1 MRTLAFSAA
10 ILLGVP
16 AIAAAEGETLAAH
29 VHGTGT
35 LNIAVDGND
44 VFAELI
50 APGADIVGFEHQPS
64 SDDDHAAI
72 DAAVDKLRDT
82 GMVFGFPSGAGCS
95 LTEVDIESGLLG
107 DDNHDHGDDHA
118 HAEKNDDHDDHAHGK
133 KHDDDHAHGEKH
145 EDDDDHAHS
154 EKHEDDHGHAH
165 GEKHEDDDDHA
176 HSEKHDDDHDHAH
189 SEKRD
194 DHDDHAHAGEVEA
207 HAEFHVTFKF
217 TCSDP
222 TALTHVDLPYFQTFS
237 GADALNV
244 QALGPNGQAG
254 ATLTREE
261 SRITF

>member
-10 ILLGVP
+10 ILFGVP

-29 VHGTGT
+29 LHGTGT
-35 LNIAVDGND
+35 LNIAVDGNE

-64 SDDDHAAI
+64 NDEDHAAI

-82 GMVFGFPSGAGCS
+82 GTVFGFPSAAGCS
-95 LTEVDIESGLLG
+95 LTDVDIESGLLG
-107 DDNHDHGDDHA
+107 DDDHDH
-118 HAEKNDDHDDHAHGK
+118 HDDEAHGE
-133 KHDDDHAHGEKH
+133 KHKDDDHAHGEKH
-145 EDDDDHAHS
+145 EDHDD
-154 EKHEDDHGHAH
+154 HAH
-165 GEKHEDDDDHA
+165 GEKH
-176 HSEKHDDDHDHAH
+176 DDHD
-189 SEKRD
+189 E
-194 DHDDHAHAGEVEA
+194 HAHAGEE

-222 TALTHVDLPYFQTFS
+222 TALTHVDLPYFQTFT

-254 ATLTREE
+254 ATLTRDK